1 MAGATHTGPEY
12 RPAHQEGDSNMT
24 GLFSRAIAAAVLA
37 CVVQASPSAQT
48 GAAAQATPRPEPKPR
63 PDLVQ
68 FAYTDADVNF
78 MAGMIPHHAQA
89 VAMATMAP
97 THASSPQIKLMCE
110 RQLVSQRD
118 EIEIMRTW
126 LRDRSQRVPAATST
140 RHRMV
145 MNGMEHDMLMPGML
159 SDEEMAELD
168 KARGDAWD
176 KLFLKFM
183 IKHHEGALKM
193 VEDLFNTHGAA
204 QGDDIYAFA
213 SDIFADQTAEIE
225 RMQKMLAGG

>member
-1 MAGATHTGPEY
+1 MFPRT
-12 RPAHQEGDSNMT
+12 
-24 GLFSRAIAAAVLA
+24 IAAAVLA
-37 CVVQASPSAQT
+37 VVVHASPSAQA
-48 GAAAQATPRPEPKPR
+48 GAGPQGSPPVEPKPR
-63 PDLVQ
+63 PDLV
-68 FAYTDADVNF
+68 AYPYTEADVNF

-97 THASSPQIKLMCE
+97 TQASSPQVKLMCE

-118 EIEIMRTW
+118 EIELMRLW
-126 LRDRSQRVPAATST
+126 LRDRGQRVPAANST

-159 SDEEMAELD
+159 SDDEMAQLA
-168 KARGDAWD
+168 KARGAEWD

-193 VEDLFNTHGAA
+193 VEELFATHGAA

-213 SDIFADQTAEIE
+213 SDVFADQTAEIE

>member
-1 MAGATHTGPEY
+1 
-12 RPAHQEGDSNMT
+12 MT
-24 GLFSRAIAAAVLA
+24 RMFPRTIAAAVLA
-37 CVVQASPSAQT
+37 VVVHASPSAQT
-48 GAAAQATPRPEPKPR
+48 GAGPQGSPPVEPKPR
-63 PDLVQ
+63 PDLV
-68 FAYTDADVNF
+68 AYPYTEADVNF

-89 VAMATMAP
+89 VAMASMAP
-97 THASSPQIKLMCE
+97 TQASSPQVKLMCE

-118 EIEIMRTW
+118 EIEIMRMW
-126 LRDRSQRVPAATST
+126 LRDRGQRVPAANST

-159 SDEEMAELD
+159 SDDEMAQLA
-168 KARGDAWD
+168 KARGAEWD

-193 VEDLFNTHGAA
+193 VEELFATHGAA

-213 SDIFADQTAEIE
+213 SDVFADQTAEIE

>member
-1 MAGATHTGPEY
+1 MNTLRQGLLAASLVILSVSASSADLRAHGQ
-12 RPAHQEGDSNMT
+12 PAQGQDP
-24 GLFSRAIAAAVLA
+24 A
-37 CVVQASPSAQT
+37 
-48 GAAAQATPRPEPKPR
+48 PR
-63 PDLVQ
+63 PDLVRQ
-68 FAYTDADVNF
+68 PFSAADVDF

-89 VAMATMAP
+89 VAMASMAP
-97 THASSPQIKLMCE
+97 TQASSPQVKLMCE

-118 EIEIMRTW
+118 EIEIMRMW
-126 LRDRSQRVPAATST
+126 LRDRGQRVPAANST

-159 SDEEMAELD
+159 SDDEMAQLA
-168 KARGDAWD
+168 KARGAEWD

-193 VEDLFNTHGAA
+193 VEELFATHGAA

-213 SDIFADQTAEIE
+213 SDVFADQTAEIE

>member
-1 MAGATHTGPEY
+1 
-12 RPAHQEGDSNMT
+12 MT
-24 GLFSRAIAAAVLA
+24 RMFPRTIAAAVLA
-37 CVVQASPSAQT
+37 VVVHASASAQT
-48 GAAAQATPRPEPKPR
+48 GAAPQGSPPEPKPR
-63 PDLVQ
+63 PDLV
-68 FAYTDADVNF
+68 AYPYTEADVNF

-89 VAMATMAP
+89 VAMASMAP
-97 THASSPQIKLMCE
+97 THASSPQVKLMCE

-118 EIEIMRTW
+118 EIELMRLW
-126 LRDRSQRVPAATST
+126 LRDRGQRVPAANST

-145 MNGMEHDMLMPGML
+145 MNGVEHDMLMPGML
-159 SDEEMAELD
+159 SDEEMAQLA
-168 KARGDAWD
+168 KARGAEWD

-193 VEDLFNTHGAA
+193 VDELFATHGAA

-213 SDIFADQTAEIE
+213 SDVFADQTAEIE

>member
-1 MAGATHTGPEY
+1 
-12 RPAHQEGDSNMT
+12 MT
-24 GLFSRAIAAAVLA
+24 RMFPRTIAAAVLA
-37 CVVQASPSAQT
+37 VVVHASPSAQT
-48 GAAAQATPRPEPKPR
+48 GAAAQGSPPVEPKPR
-63 PDLVQ
+63 PDLV
-68 FAYTDADVNF
+68 AYPYTEADVNF

-89 VAMATMAP
+89 VAMASMAP
-97 THASSPQIKLMCE
+97 THASSPQVKLMCE

-118 EIEIMRTW
+118 EIELMRLW
-126 LRDRSQRVPAATST
+126 LRDRGQRVPAANST

-159 SDEEMAELD
+159 SDDEMAQLA
-168 KARGDAWD
+168 KARGAEWD

-193 VEDLFNTHGAA
+193 VEELFATHGAA

-213 SDIFADQTAEIE
+213 SDVFADQTAEIE

>member
-1 MAGATHTGPEY
+1 MKSVVPQT
-12 RPAHQEGDSNMT
+12 
-24 GLFSRAIAAAVLA
+24 IAAAVFA
-37 CVVQASPSAQT
+37 AVVQA
-48 GAAAQATPRPEPKPR
+48 GAAAQTGTAAQTTPPAEPKAR
-63 PDLVQ
+63 PDLVL
-68 FAYTDADVNF
+68 YTYTQADVDF
-78 MAGMIPHHAQA
+78 MQGMIPHHAQA

-97 THASSPQIKLMCE
+97 THASNPQVKLMCE

-118 EIEIMRTW
+118 EIEIMRNW
-126 LRDRSQRVPAATST
+126 LRDRGQRVPAANST

-159 SDEEMAELD
+159 SDEEMAELG

-176 KLFLKFM
+176 KMFLKFM

-193 VEDLFNTHGAA
+193 VEVLFATHGAA
-204 QGDDIYAFA
+204 QGDDMYAFA
-213 SDIFADQTAEIE
+213 SDVFADQTAEIE

>member
-1 MAGATHTGPEY
+1 MKGMFPRT
-12 RPAHQEGDSNMT
+12 
-24 GLFSRAIAAAVLA
+24 IAAAVLA
-37 CVVQASPSAQT
+37 AVVQASPSAQA
-48 GAAAQATPRPEPKPR
+48 GAAAQGTPPPDPKPR
-63 PDLVQ
+63 PDLV
-68 FAYTDADVNF
+68 AYPYTEADVNF

-89 VAMATMAP
+89 VAMASMAP
-97 THASSPQIKLMCE
+97 THASSPQVKLMCE

-118 EIEIMRTW
+118 EIELMRMW
-126 LRDRSQRVPAATST
+126 LSDRGQRVPPANST

-145 MNGMEHDMLMPGML
+145 MNGVEHDMLMPGML
-159 SDEEMAELD
+159 SDEEMAQLA

-213 SDIFADQTAEIE
+213 SDVFADQTAEIE

>member
-1 MAGATHTGPEY
+1 
-12 RPAHQEGDSNMT
+12 MT
-24 GLFSRAIAAAVLA
+24 SVFPRTIAAAVLA
-37 CVVQASPSAQT
+37 FVVQASPSAQT
-48 GAAAQATPRPEPKPR
+48 GVAAQGTPRPEPVAR
-63 PDLVQ
+63 PDLVTQ
-68 FAYTDADVNF
+68 PYNEADVNF

-97 THASSPQIKLMCE
+97 THASSPSVKLMCE

-118 EIEIMRTW
+118 EIELMRTW
-126 LRDRSQRVPAATST
+126 LRDRSQRVPAANST

-159 SDEEMAELD
+159 SDEEMAQLE

-176 KLFLKFM
+176 KMFLKFM

-193 VEDLFNTHGAA
+193 VEELFASYGAA
-204 QGDDIYAFA
+204 QGDDVYKFA
-213 SDIFADQTAEIE
+213 SDVFADQTAEIE